1 MKGVVPAGRLLTH
14 SGGAAYVYA
23 VLLALISC
31 IPAVHAVPAC
41 ADEYDI
47 IIEKNLFHDQRQ
59 KWEMEKP
66 QSKGDSS
73 PGGAADGKNIDQVN
87 LFGTVVRDAN
97 SYAVM
102 RVAKPSAAKNA
113 PRGRPPKAEQG
124 GDQKQEDKRPYAVG
138 DFISGYRLIEIRP
151 ASVLLQDPSTKARY
165 EIFMNQSET
174 ERSAVKTEI
183 AEDKPQPAPP
193 PAAAAGRRPSPSP
206 QPAPEG
212 APNPAQ
218 SADFMR
224 QRFQRNMQ
232 VLREN
237 PNDAA
242 MQQAESDW
250 EKLEP
255 MMPSIEESGRED
267 LMRLREEF
275 EKMRQQ

>member
-1 MKGVVPAGRLLTH
+1 L
-14 SGGAAYVYA
+14 
-23 VLLALISC
+23 LLAVICLAQVLGVAS
-31 IPAVHAVPAC
+31 AC

-66 QSKGDSS
+66 QSKGDAS
-73 PGGAADGKNIDQVN
+73 PGGAEGKNIDQIK

-102 RVAKPSAAKNA
+102 RVAKPSASRTP
-113 PRGRPPKAEQG
+113 PRGRPSKEEQG
-124 GDQKQEDKRPYAVG
+124 GDQKQDDKRPYAIG
-138 DFISGYRLIEIRP
+138 DFIGGYRLVEIKP
-151 ASVLLQDPSTKARY
+151 ASVLLQDTSSKSRY
-165 EIFMNQSET
+165 EIFMNQGET

-183 AEDKPQPAPP
+183 AEEKPQPEQPP
-193 PAAAAGRRPSPSP
+193 PAPGGRRPSPNP

-212 APNPAQ
+212 GANPAQ

-232 VLREN
+232 QLREN

-242 MQQAESDW
+242 LQQAERDW
-250 EKLEP
+250 EKLQP
-255 MMPSIEESGRED
+255 LMPSIEESGRED

-275 EKMRQQ
+275 ERMRQP